1 MIELQGLRS
10 IDYDMFV
17 CAFAEYVNH
26 GMFDISSRL
35 FGAVNHRLRYG
46 ALLWDYARRKQNVEK
61 SVKVRQLKI
70 LLASMVVSKDLGSS
84 FEVQGHDN
92 TSHKILQ

>member
-1 MIELQGLRS
+1 
-10 IDYDMFV
+10 MFV

-46 ALLWDYARRKQNVEK
+46 ALLWNYARRKHNDGASSESEATKNVT
-61 SVKVRQLKI
+61 
-70 LLASMVVSKDLGSS
+70 SKHGGFKRSREQFESS
-84 FEVQGHDN
+84 R
-92 TSHKILQ
+92 TR